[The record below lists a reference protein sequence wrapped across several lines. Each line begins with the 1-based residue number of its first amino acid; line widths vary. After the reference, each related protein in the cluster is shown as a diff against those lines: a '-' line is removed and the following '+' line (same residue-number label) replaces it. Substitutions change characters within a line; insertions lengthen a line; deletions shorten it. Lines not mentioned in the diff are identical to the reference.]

1 MKFTRI
7 VPFLIALGLLASAC
21 SSDSADTPGITGGAS
36 GTAPGET
43 PGEVTGETD
52 GPAEPTVVL
61 DDIEL
66 LSALRSF
73 GDCATLLDYLRSETV
88 SRVGPYGLDDG
99 PRFGIPEPL
108 SEPIMPEEAEMM
120 ADDSGGQPASA
131 AESAPT
137 SGSDGDFSS
146 TNVQAS
152 GSDGDFSSTNVQV
165 AGVDEPDIIKTDGNR
180 ILAVAQGRL
189 HYVNVSG
196 DQPRYSGSV
205 DLTSESSWGW
215 GQEIFIR
222 GDRAMVFS
230 TSHSEG
236 LEPVAASALEG
247 DHVIAEDVI
256 FRGNP
261 VALIQE
267 IDLSNPASMQVVSE
281 LRVEGNYLSARSV
294 GDVVWMSMSS
304 YPVQFQ
310 FVYPSSPA
318 AEEAAERVNK
328 EIAATAGLG
337 AWLPA
342 YRFDGPGGTRA
353 GLLPDCDQLY
363 TPAEFDGF
371 TVLSVL
377 SFNLDEPLGTGDAA
391 SVLADGHT
399 LYGSGQSLYLASST
413 PVWAESVVDGDSGS
427 ISAPTEW
434 TTAVHKFSV
443 SADGPARYEATG
455 TVEGHL
461 LNQFSMDEHNG
472 YFRVATTIGEPWDT
486 ETSES
491 QVVVLE
497 QQGRRLTE
505 VGKVGDLGRGERI
518 FSVRFTG
525 DIGYVVTFRQVDPLY
540 VIDLADPAAPA
551 VAGELKIPGF
561 STYLH
566 PIGDG
571 LLIGVGQDAD
581 ETGRTRGTKVSLF
594 DVSNPAAP
602 SELDVIVFADAH
614 SEAEWDHRA
623 FLYWGPE
630 EMVAI
635 PLTRYDYDEGDE
647 KFFGAVAL
655 RVNRD
660 GVAELGRVSHRE
672 QQIVFEGC
680 RPVDNVDAN
689 RHFGSEREMRI
700 CPLNAPDSYAGQAC
714 SAETKWVRE
723 EFPSLD
729 IGDDEKLIICWI
741 WTPPIQRLLVIGET
755 LWTMSEHAL
764 QANDLDSF
772 EYQDQFTLASN

>member
-1 MKFTRI
+1 M
-7 VPFLIALGLLASAC
+7 IALALLASAC
-21 SSDSADTPGITGGAS
+21 SSDAGDSPGITGGVS
-36 GTAPGET
+36 GTATGET

-52 GPAEPTVVL
+52 DTSEPTVVL

-73 GDCATLLDYLRSETV
+73 GDCSTLLDYLRTETV

-108 SEPIMPEEAEMM
+108 AIEEAEMM
-120 ADDSGGQPASA
+120 ADDSAAQPAA
-131 AESAPT
+131 PAESAPT
-137 SGSDGDFSS
+137 SGSDG
-146 TNVQAS
+146 
-152 GSDGDFSSTNVQV
+152 GDFSSTNVQV

-189 HYVNVSG
+189 HYVDVSG
-196 DQPRYSGSV
+196 DQPRYLGSV

-236 LEPVAASALEG
+236 LEPVAARDLEG

-267 IDLSNPASMQVVSE
+267 IDLSNPASMDVVSE

-304 YPVQFQ
+304 YPLQLQ

-318 AEEAAERVNK
+318 AEAAAEAANK
-328 EIAATAGLG
+328 QIAATASLG

-342 YRFDGPGGTRA
+342 YRFDGPDGTRA
-353 GLLPDCDQLY
+353 GLLPECDQLY

-413 PVWAESVVDGDSGS
+413 PVWAEPVVDGDSVS

-434 TTAVHKFSV
+434 TTAIHKFSV
-443 SADGPARYEATG
+443 SVDGPARYEATG

-518 FSVRFTG
+518 FSVRFAG

-540 VIDLADPAAPA
+540 VIDLANPTAPS

-581 ETGRTRGTKVSLF
+581 DTGRTQGTKVSLF

-602 SELDVIVFADAH
+602 AELDVIVFPDAH

-623 FLYWGPE
+623 FLYWAPE

-635 PLTRYDYDEGDE
+635 PLTRYDYEEGE
-647 KFFGAVAL
+647 ESFFGAVAL
-655 RVNRD
+655 EVNQS
-660 GVAELGRVSHRE
+660 GIVELGRVSHRE
-672 QQIVFEGC
+672 QQIEFEGC
-680 RPVDNVDAN
+680 RPAN
-689 RHFGSEREMRI
+689 NEELGRYFGGENEIRI
-700 CPLNAPDSYAGQAC
+700 CPLDAPDSYPGQDCAN
-714 SAETKWVRE
+714 ETKWIRDE
-723 EFPSLD
+723 IPSLD
-729 IGDDEKLIICWI
+729 IADDEKLIICWI
-741 WTPPIQRLLVIGET
+741 WTPPIQRIIVIGET

-764 QANDLDSF
+764 QANDLTTF
-772 EYQDQFTLASN
+772 AYEDQFELSSPN

>member
-1 MKFTRI
+1 M
-7 VPFLIALGLLASAC
+7 
-21 SSDSADTPGITGGAS
+21 
-36 GTAPGET
+36 
-43 PGEVTGETD
+43 
-52 GPAEPTVVL
+52 VL

-73 GDCATLLDYLRSETV
+73 GDCATLLDYLRTETV

-99 PRFGIPEPL
+99 PRFGIPEL
-108 SEPIMPEEAEMM
+108 MVEEAEMM
-120 ADDSGGQPASA
+120 ADDSAASA
-131 AESAPT
+131 APAAEST
-137 SGSDGDFSS
+137 S
-146 TNVQAS
+146 A

-165 AGVDEPDIIKTDGNR
+165 AGVDEPDIVKTDGNR

-189 HYVNVSG
+189 HYVDVSG
-196 DQPRYSGSV
+196 NQPRYLGSV
-205 DLTSESSWGW
+205 DLVGESGSGW

-230 TSHSEG
+230 TSYADW
-236 LEPVAASALEG
+236 LEPVAARDLEG
-247 DHVIAEDVI
+247 DHVIAEDVM
-256 FRGNP
+256 FQGGP
-261 VALIQE
+261 VSLIQE
-267 IDLSNPASMQVVSE
+267 VDLSNPASMEVVSE

-304 YPVQFQ
+304 YPAQFQ
-310 FVYPSSPA
+310 FVYPSGPA
-318 AEEAAERVNK
+318 AEEAAEAANK
-328 EIAATAGLG
+328 QIAATANLG

-353 GLLPDCDQLY
+353 GLLPECDQLY

-377 SFNLDEPLGTGDAA
+377 SFNLAEPLGTGDAA

-413 PVWAESVVDGDSGS
+413 PVWAEPVTDGDSVS

-434 TTAVHKFSV
+434 TTTVHKFSV
-443 SADGPARYEATG
+443 SPDGPARYEATG
-455 TVEGHL
+455 DVEGHL

-491 QVVVLE
+491 QVAVLE

-505 VGKVGDLGRGERI
+505 VGKVDNLGRGERI
-518 FSVRFTG
+518 FSVRFAG

-540 VIDLADPAAPA
+540 VIDLADPTAPS

-581 ETGRTRGTKVSLF
+581 DTGRTRGTKVSLF
-594 DVSNPAAP
+594 DVSNPANP
-602 SELDVIVFADAH
+602 TELDVIVFPDAH

-623 FLYWGPE
+623 FLYWAPE

-635 PLTRYDYDEGDE
+635 PLTKYDYEGDDD
-647 KFFGAVAL
+647 FFGAVAIQ
-655 RVNRD
+655 VNRD

-680 RPVDNVDAN
+680 RPVDNRELTRA
-689 RHFGSEREMRI
+689 FGGETEMRI
-700 CPLNAPDSYAGQAC
+700 CPLEAPDRYGNQECEPIKPEWA
-714 SAETKWVRE
+714 RE
-723 EFPSLD
+723 DFPSLD
-729 IGDDEKLIICWI
+729 IADDEKLIICWI
-741 WTPPIQRLLVIGET
+741 WTPPIQRLIVIADT

-764 QANDLDSF
+764 QANDLATF
-772 EYQDQFTLASN
+772 AYEDQFELNSN

>member
-1 MKFTRI
+1 MKLLRI
-7 VPFLIALGLLASAC
+7 SLAALALALLAAAC
-21 SSDSADTPGITGGAS
+21 SSDTDSSPGITGGAS
-36 GTAPGET
+36 GDASGQTSESGT
-43 PGEVTGETD
+43 S
-52 GPAEPTVVL
+52 GPAGTAEPTVVL
-61 DDIEL
+61 DDIDL

-73 GDCATLLDYLRSETV
+73 GDCATLLDYLRAETV

-99 PRFGIPEPL
+99 PRFGIPEPFFAETEEMA
-108 SEPIMPEEAEMM
+108 EPAMS
-120 ADDSGGQPASA
+120 ADDSAAPAPEA
-131 AESAPT
+131 APAT
-137 SGSDGDFSS
+137 GDG
-146 TNVQAS
+146 
-152 GSDGDFSSTNVQV
+152 GDFSSTNVQV

-189 HYVNVSG
+189 HYVDVSG
-196 DQPRYSGSV
+196 DQPRYLGSV
-205 DLTSESSWGW
+205 DLVGESGSGW

-230 TSHSEG
+230 TSYG
-236 LEPVAASALEG
+236 DWLAPVAASDLEG
-247 DHVIAEDVI
+247 DHVVAEDII
-256 FRGNP
+256 FQGSP
-261 VALIQE
+261 VSLIQE
-267 IDLSNPASMQVVSE
+267 VDLSNPASMQVVSE
-281 LRVEGNYLSARSV
+281 LRVEGTYLSARAV

-304 YPVQFQ
+304 YPAEMQ

-318 AEEAAERVNK
+318 AEEAAERINK
-328 EIAATAGLG
+328 EIAAAANLG

-353 GLLPDCDQLY
+353 GLLPQCDQLY
-363 TPAEFDGF
+363 TPAEFEGF

-377 SFNLDEPLGTGDAA
+377 SFNLAEPLGTGDAA

-399 LYGSGQSLYLASST
+399 LYGSGQSIYLASST
-413 PVWAESVVDGDSGS
+413 PVWDEPVEDDDGTVS

-434 TTAVHKFSV
+434 TTTVHKFSV
-443 SADGPARYEATG
+443 SLDGPARYEATG

-472 YFRVATTIGEPWDT
+472 YFRVATTIGEPWDA

-497 QQGRRLTE
+497 QQGRRLTP
-505 VGKVGDLGRGERI
+505 VGLVGSLGRGERI
-518 FSVRFTG
+518 YSVRFVG

-540 VIDLADPAAPA
+540 VIDLADPTAPSI
-551 VAGELKIPGF
+551 AGELKIPGF

-581 ETGRTRGTKVSLF
+581 DTGRTRGTKVSLF

-602 SELDVIVFADAH
+602 TELDVIVFADAH
-614 SEAEWDHRA
+614 SEAEWNHRA

-635 PLTRYDYDEGDE
+635 PLSKYDYEGDDE
-647 KFFGAVAL
+647 FFGAVVL

-672 QQIVFEGC
+672 QQITFEGC
-680 RPVDNVDAN
+680 RPVDDPEAVRA
-689 RHFGSEREMRI
+689 FGGGESIARI
-700 CPLNAPDSYAGQAC
+700 CPLDAPERYGNQDCQPVKP
-714 SAETKWVRE
+714 EWVRE
-723 EFPSLD
+723 DFPSID
-729 IGDDEKLIICWI
+729 IADDEKLIICWI
-741 WTPPIQRLLVIGET
+741 WTPPIQRLLVVGDT
-755 LWTMSEHAL
+755 LWTMSDQAL
-764 QANDLDSF
+764 QANNLTTFAYEDLF
-772 EYQDQFTLASN
+772 ELNSN

>member
-1 MKFTRI
+1 
-7 VPFLIALGLLASAC
+7 
-21 SSDSADTPGITGGAS
+21 
-36 GTAPGET
+36 
-43 PGEVTGETD
+43 
-52 GPAEPTVVL
+52 VVL

-73 GDCATLLDYLRSETV
+73 GDCATLLDYLRAETV

-99 PRFGIPEPL
+99 PRFGIPEPF
-108 SEPIMPEEAEMM
+108 MMVEEAEMM
-120 ADDSGGQPASA
+120 ADDSA
-131 AESAPT
+131 AQSAPAPEAAR
-137 SGSDGDFSS
+137 
-146 TNVQAS
+146 AS
-152 GSDGDFSSTNVQV
+152 GDGDFSSTNVQV

-189 HYVNVSG
+189 HYVDVSG
-196 DQPRYSGSV
+196 DQPQYIGSV
-205 DLTSESSWGW
+205 DLVGESGSGW

-230 TSHSEG
+230 TSYDDW
-236 LEPVAASALEG
+236 LEPVAASDVQGSSA
-247 DHVIAEDVI
+247 VAEDI
-256 FRGNP
+256 SFGGSP
-261 VALIQE
+261 VSLIQE
-267 IDLSNPASMQVVSE
+267 VDLSNPTSMEVVSE
-281 LRVEGNYLSARSV
+281 LRVEGNYLSARAV

-304 YPVQFQ
+304 YPAQFQ
-310 FVYPSSPA
+310 FVYPSGPD

-328 EIAATAGLG
+328 EIAATANLG

-342 YRFDGPGGTRA
+342 YRFDGPDGTRA
-353 GLLPDCDQLY
+353 GLLPECDQLY

-377 SFNLDEPLGTGDAA
+377 SFNLAEPLGTGDAA

-399 LYGSGQSLYLASST
+399 LYGSGQSLYLASSM
-413 PVWAESVVDGDSGS
+413 PVWAEPVTDGDSVS

-434 TTAVHKFSV
+434 TTVVHKFSV

-461 LNQFSMDEHNG
+461 LNQFSMDEYNG
-472 YFRVATTIGEPWDT
+472 YFRVATTIGEPWNT

-505 VGKVGDLGRGERI
+505 VGKVANLGRGERI
-518 FSVRFTG
+518 FSVRFAG

-540 VIDLADPAAPA
+540 VIDLADPTAPS

-581 ETGRTRGTKVSLF
+581 DTGRTRGTKVSLF
-594 DVSNPAAP
+594 DVGNPADP
-602 SELDVIVFADAH
+602 RELDVIVFEDAH

-623 FLYWGPE
+623 FLYWAPE

-635 PLTRYDYDEGDE
+635 PLTKYDYEGDDE
-647 KFFGAVAL
+647 FFGAVAL

-672 QQIVFEGC
+672 QQIEFEGC
-680 RPVDNVDAN
+680 RPVDHPEIP
-689 RHFGSEREMRI
+689 RIFGGGDEVFRI
-700 CPLNAPDSYAGQAC
+700 CPLDSPDNYPGQDC
-714 SAETKWVRE
+714 GDETKWIRE

-729 IGDDEKLIICWI
+729 IADDEKLIICWI
-741 WTPPIQRLLVIGET
+741 WTPPIQRLLVIADT
-755 LWTMSEHAL
+755 LWTMSDQAL
-764 QANDLDSF
+764 QANDLTTFAYEELF
-772 EYQDQFTLASN
+772 ELNSN

>member
-1 MKFTRI
+1 MRLLRVI
-7 VPFLIALGLLASAC
+7 PALVALALLAAAC
-21 SSDSADTPGITGGAS
+21 SSDAADTPGITGGVS
-36 GTAPGET
+36 GTATGET
-43 PGEVTGETD
+43 PGEGTGET
-52 GPAEPTVVL
+52 GGTAEPTVVL

-73 GDCATLLDYLRSETV
+73 GDCSTLLDYLRTETV

-99 PRFGIPEPL
+99 PRFGIPEPFA
-108 SEPIMPEEAEMM
+108 IEEAEMM
-120 ADDSGGQPASA
+120 ADDSAAPAA
-131 AESAPT
+131 PEPESAPI
-137 SGSDGDFSS
+137 SS
-146 TNVQAS
+146 
-152 GSDGDFSSTNVQV
+152 SDGDFSSTNVQV

-189 HYVNVSG
+189 HYVDVSG
-196 DQPRYSGSV
+196 AQPRYLGSV
-205 DLTSESSWGW
+205 DLTSENAWGW

-236 LEPVAASALEG
+236 LEPVAARDIEG

-267 IDLSNPASMQVVSE
+267 IDLSNPASMDVVSE
-281 LRVEGNYLSARSV
+281 LRVEGSYLSARSV

-304 YPVQFQ
+304 YPAQFQ
-310 FVYPSSPA
+310 FVYPSGPA

-413 PVWAESVVDGDSGS
+413 PVWAEPVTDGDSVR

-434 TTAVHKFSV
+434 TTVVHKFSV
-443 SADGPARYEATG
+443 STDGPARYEATG

-505 VGKVGDLGRGERI
+505 VGKVGNLGRGERI
-518 FSVRFTG
+518 FSVRFAG

-540 VIDLADPAAPA
+540 VIDLANPTAPE

-566 PIGDG
+566 PIGNG

-581 ETGRTRGTKVSLF
+581 DTGRTRGTKVSLF

-602 SELDVIVFADAH
+602 SELDVIVFPDAH

-623 FLYWGPE
+623 FLYWAPE

-635 PLTRYDYDEGDE
+635 PLTRYDYEEGDE

-655 RVNRD
+655 RVNQD
-660 GVAELGRVSHRE
+660 GIAELGRVSHRE

-680 RPVDNVDAN
+680 RPAN
-689 RHFGSEREMRI
+689 NEELGRYLGSESEIRI
-700 CPLNAPDSYAGQAC
+700 CPLDAPDRYGNQDCEPMKPEWA
-714 SAETKWVRE
+714 RE
-723 EFPSLD
+723 EWPSID
-729 IGDDEKLIICWI
+729 IADDEKLIICWI
-741 WTPPIQRLLVIGET
+741 WTPPIQRLLVIGDT
-755 LWTMSEHAL
+755 LWTMSEQAL
-764 QANDLDSF
+764 QANDLATF
-772 EYQDQFTLASN
+772 AYKDQFELNSN

>member
-1 MKFTRI
+1 MLKIRKA
-7 VPFLIALGLLASAC
+7 ALVLSATVVSLALLAAAC
-21 SSDSADTPGITGGAS
+21 SSDTSDTPGITGGAS
-36 GTAPGET
+36 GTATDET

-52 GPAEPTVVL
+52 GTPVPTVVL

-73 GDCATLLDYLRSETV
+73 GDCSTLLDYLRTETV
-88 SRVGPYGLDDG
+88 ARVGPYGLDDG
-99 PRFGIPEPL
+99 PRFGIPEPF
-108 SEPIMPEEAEMM
+108 MAEEAEMM
-120 ADDSGGQPASA
+120 ADDSAAPAAPA
-131 AESAPT
+131 ADSAPT
-137 SGSDGDFSS
+137 SGI
-146 TNVQAS
+146 
-152 GSDGDFSSTNVQV
+152 DGDFSSTNVQV

-189 HYVNVSG
+189 HYVDVSG
-196 DQPRYSGSV
+196 DQPRYLGSV
-205 DLTSESSWGW
+205 DLTSENSWGW

-230 TSHSEG
+230 TSHFEG
-236 LEPVAASALEG
+236 LEPVAARDLEG

-267 IDLSNPASMQVVSE
+267 IDLSNPASMEVVSE
-281 LRVEGNYLSARSV
+281 LRVEGSYLSARSV

-304 YPVQFQ
+304 YPAQFQ
-310 FVYPSSPA
+310 FVYPSGPA

-353 GLLPDCDQLY
+353 GLLPECEQLY

-377 SFNLDEPLGTGDAA
+377 SFNLDEPLDTGDAA

-413 PVWAESVVDGDSGS
+413 PVWAEPVDDGDTVS

-434 TTAVHKFSV
+434 TTVAHKFSV
-443 SADGPARYEATG
+443 STDGPARYEASG

-505 VGKVGDLGRGERI
+505 VGKVGNLGRGERI
-518 FSVRFTG
+518 FSVRFAG

-540 VIDLADPAAPA
+540 VIDLADPTAPS

-581 ETGRTRGTKVSLF
+581 DTGRTRGTKVSLF
-594 DVSNPAAP
+594 DVSNSAAP
-602 SELDVIVFADAH
+602 SELDVIVFPDAH

-623 FLYWGPE
+623 FLYWGPQ

-635 PLTRYDYDEGDE
+635 PLTRYDYEGDDD
-647 KFFGAVAL
+647 FFGAVAL

-680 RPVDNVDAN
+680 RPVDNQELA
-689 RHFGSEREMRI
+689 RAFGGDSEIRI
-700 CPLNAPDSYAGQAC
+700 CPFDAPDRYGNQDCEPMKPEWA
-714 SAETKWVRE
+714 RE
-723 EFPSLD
+723 EWPSID
-729 IGDDEKLIICWI
+729 IADDEKLIICWI
-741 WTPPIQRLLVIGET
+741 WTPPIQRLIVIGDT

-764 QANDLDSF
+764 QANDLATF
-772 EYQDQFTLASN
+772 AYEDQFELKSN

>member
-7 VPFLIALGLLASAC
+7 VPFLVALALLAAAC
-21 SSDSADTPGITGGAS
+21 SSDPGDTPGITGGVS
-36 GTAPGET
+36 GTAT
-43 PGEVTGETD
+43 GEVTRAPDST
-52 GPAEPTVVL
+52 AEPTVVL

-73 GDCATLLDYLRSETV
+73 GDCSTLLDYLRTETV
-88 SRVGPYGLDDG
+88 ARVGPYGLDDG
-99 PRFGIPEPL
+99 PRFGIPEPF
-108 SEPIMPEEAEMM
+108 MAEEAEMM
-120 ADDSGGQPASA
+120 ADDSAASAVAAPEAAPAS
-131 AESAPT
+131 
-137 SGSDGDFSS
+137 
-146 TNVQAS
+146 
-152 GSDGDFSSTNVQV
+152 SDGDFSSTNVQV

-189 HYVNVSG
+189 HYVDVSG
-196 DQPRYSGSV
+196 DQPRYLGSV
-205 DLTSESSWGW
+205 DLVGESGSGW
-215 GQEIFIR
+215 GQEIFVR

-230 TSHSEG
+230 TSYADW
-236 LEPVAASALEG
+236 LEPVAASDLEG

-256 FRGNP
+256 FRGSP
-261 VALIQE
+261 VSLIQE
-267 IDLSNPASMQVVSE
+267 VDLSNPASMEVVSE

-304 YPVQFQ
+304 YPAQFQ
-310 FVYPSSPA
+310 FVYPSGPA
-318 AEEAAERVNK
+318 AEAAAEAANK
-328 EIAATAGLG
+328 QIAATAGLG

-342 YRFDGPGGTRA
+342 YRFDGPDGTRA

-363 TPAEFDGF
+363 TPAEFSGF

-377 SFNLDEPLGTGDAA
+377 SFNLAEPLDTGDAA

-413 PVWAESVVDGDSGS
+413 PVWAEPVVDGDSVS

-434 TTAVHKFSV
+434 NTVVHKFSV
-443 SADGPARYEATG
+443 STDGPARYEASG

-461 LNQFSMDEHNG
+461 LNQFSMDEHDG

-497 QQGRRLTE
+497 QQGRRLIE

-518 FSVRFTG
+518 FSVRFAG
-525 DIGYVVTFRQVDPLY
+525 DIGYVVTFRQIDPLY
-540 VIDLADPAAPA
+540 VIDLANPTAPS

-581 ETGRTRGTKVSLF
+581 DTGRTRGTKVSLF

-602 SELDVIVFADAH
+602 AELDVIVFPDAH

-623 FLYWGPE
+623 FLYWASE

-635 PLTRYDYDEGDE
+635 PLTRYDYEGDDD
-647 KFFGAVAL
+647 FFGAVAL

-680 RPVDNVDAN
+680 RPVDNQELA
-689 RHFGSEREMRI
+689 RAFGGDSEIRI
-700 CPLNAPDSYAGQAC
+700 CPLDAPNRYGNQDCEPMKPEWA
-714 SAETKWVRE
+714 RE
-723 EFPSLD
+723 EWPSID
-729 IGDDEKLIICWI
+729 IADDEKVIICWI
-741 WTPPIQRLLVIGET
+741 WTPPIQRLLVIGDT
-755 LWTMSEHAL
+755 LWTMSEQAL
-764 QANDLDSF
+764 QANNLNTFVF
-772 EYQDQFTLASN
+772 EDQFTLSSN

>member
-1 MKFTRI
+1 M
-7 VPFLIALGLLASAC
+7 
-21 SSDSADTPGITGGAS
+21 
-36 GTAPGET
+36 
-43 PGEVTGETD
+43 
-52 GPAEPTVVL
+52 VL
-61 DDIEL
+61 DDIQL

-73 GDCATLLDYLRSETV
+73 GDCATLLDYLRTETV

-99 PRFGIPEPL
+99 PRFGIPEPF
-108 SEPIMPEEAEMM
+108 MVEEMAESAM
-120 ADDSGGQPASA
+120 ADDSGPQ
-131 AESAPT
+131 SAPAADST
-137 SGSDGDFSS
+137 SAG
-146 TNVQAS
+146 
-152 GSDGDFSSTNVQV
+152 GDFSSTNVQV

-189 HYVNVSG
+189 HYVDVSG
-196 DQPRYSGSV
+196 SQPRYLGSV
-205 DLTSESSWGW
+205 DLVGESGSGW

-230 TSHSEG
+230 TSYADW
-236 LEPVAASALEG
+236 LEPVAARDLEG
-247 DHVIAEDVI
+247 DHVIAEDVM
-256 FRGNP
+256 FQGGP
-261 VALIQE
+261 VSLIQE
-267 IDLSNPASMQVVSE
+267 VDLSNPASMEVVSE
-281 LRVEGNYLSARSV
+281 LRVEGNYLSARAV

-304 YPVQFQ
+304 YPAQFQ
-310 FVYPSSPA
+310 FVYPSGPA
-318 AEEAAERVNK
+318 AEEAAEATNK
-328 EIAATAGLG
+328 QIAATANLG

-353 GLLPDCDQLY
+353 GLLPDCEQLY

-377 SFNLDEPLGTGDAA
+377 SFNLAEPLGTGDAA

-413 PVWAESVVDGDSGS
+413 PVWAEPVTDGDSVS

-434 TTAVHKFSV
+434 TTTVHKFSV
-443 SADGPARYEATG
+443 SPDGPARYEATG
-455 TVEGHL
+455 DVEGHL
-461 LNQFSMDEHNG
+461 LNQFSMDEYNG

-497 QQGRRLTE
+497 QRGRRLTE
-505 VGKVGDLGRGERI
+505 VGKVDNLGRGERI
-518 FSVRFTG
+518 FSVRFAG

-540 VIDLADPAAPA
+540 VIDLADPTAPS

-581 ETGRTRGTKVSLF
+581 DTGRTRGTKVSLF
-594 DVSNPAAP
+594 DVSNPANP
-602 SELDVIVFADAH
+602 TELDVIVFPDAH

-623 FLYWGPE
+623 FLYWAPE

-635 PLTRYDYDEGDE
+635 PLTKYDYEGDDD
-647 KFFGAVAL
+647 FFGAVAIQ
-655 RVNRD
+655 VNRD

-680 RPVDNVDAN
+680 RPVDNNELA
-689 RHFGSEREMRI
+689 RSFGGESEIRI
-700 CPLNAPDSYAGQAC
+700 CPLNAPDRYGNQDCEPMKPEWA
-714 SAETKWVRE
+714 RE
-723 EFPSLD
+723 EWPSID
-729 IGDDEKLIICWI
+729 IADNEKLIICWI
-741 WTPPIQRLLVIGET
+741 WTPPIQRLLVIADT
-755 LWTMSEHAL
+755 LWTMSDQAL
-764 QANDLDSF
+764 QANDLTTF
-772 EYQDQFTLASN
+772 AYEDQFELNSN

>member
-1 MKFTRI
+1 M
-7 VPFLIALGLLASAC
+7 A
-21 SSDSADTPGITGGAS
+21 
-36 GTAPGET
+36 
-43 PGEVTGETD
+43 
-52 GPAEPTVVL
+52 L
-61 DDIEL
+61 DDVEL

-88 SRVGPYGLDDG
+88 SRVGPYGLDEG
-99 PRFGIPEPL
+99 PRFGIPEP
-108 SEPIMPEEAEMM
+108 MMVEESEMM
-120 ADDSGGQPASA
+120 ADDSGAPAPEA
-131 AESAPT
+131 APAT
-137 SGSDGDFSS
+137 SDG
-146 TNVQAS
+146 
-152 GSDGDFSSTNVQV
+152 GEFSSTNVQV

-189 HYVNVSG
+189 HYVDVSG
-196 DQPRYSGSV
+196 DQPRYLGSV
-205 DLTSESSWGW
+205 DLVGESDSGW

-222 GDRAMVFS
+222 DDRAMVFS
-230 TSHSEG
+230 TSYADW
-236 LEPVAASALEG
+236 LEPVAARDLEG
-247 DHVIAEDVI
+247 DHVVADDII
-256 FRGNP
+256 FRGSP
-261 VALIQE
+261 VSLIQE
-267 IDLSNPASMQVVSE
+267 VDLSSPASMEVVSE

-304 YPVQFQ
+304 YPAQFQ
-310 FVYPSSPA
+310 FVYPNGPD

-328 EIAATAGLG
+328 EIASTANLG

-342 YRFDGPGGTRA
+342 YRFDGPDGTRA

-377 SFNLDEPLGTGDAA
+377 SFNLAEPLGTGDAA

-399 LYGSGQSLYLASST
+399 LYGSGQSLFLAGST
-413 PVWAESVVDGDSGS
+413 PVWAEPVEDDDSSVS

-434 TTAVHKFSV
+434 TTTVHKFSV
-443 SADGPARYEATG
+443 SPDGPARYEATG
-455 TVEGHL
+455 NVEGHL

-472 YFRVATTIGEPWDT
+472 HFRVATTIGEPWDT

-505 VGKVGDLGRGERI
+505 VGKVDNLGRGERI
-518 FSVRFTG
+518 FSVRFAG

-540 VIDLADPAAPA
+540 VLDLASPTAPS

-581 ETGRTRGTKVSLF
+581 DTGRTRGTKVSLF
-594 DVSNPAAP
+594 DVGNPANP
-602 SELDVIVFADAH
+602 IELDVIVFPDAH

-623 FLYWGPE
+623 FLYWAPE

-635 PLTRYDYDEGDE
+635 PLTRYDYDDNEEG
-647 KFFGAVAL
+647 FFGAVTL

-680 RPVDNVDAN
+680 RPVDDSAVAQV
-689 RHFGSEREMRI
+689 FGGGGSIARI
-700 CPLNAPDSYAGQAC
+700 CPLDAPERYGNQECEPIKTEWA
-714 SAETKWVRE
+714 RE
-723 EFPSLD
+723 DFPSLD
-729 IGDDEKLIICWI
+729 IADDEKLIICWI
-741 WTPPIQRLLVIGET
+741 WTPPIQRLLVIGDT
-755 LWTMSEHAL
+755 LWTMSENAL
-764 QANDLDSF
+764 QANDLD
-772 EYQDQFTLASN
+772 TLAYEDLFELNSN

>member
-1 MKFTRI
+1 M
-7 VPFLIALGLLASAC
+7 VVSLALLAAAC
-21 SSDSADTPGITGGAS
+21 SSDSADTPGITGGVS
-36 GTAPGET
+36 GTAADET

-52 GPAEPTVVL
+52 GTPVPTVVL

-73 GDCATLLDYLRSETV
+73 GDCSTLLDYLRTETIA
-88 SRVGPYGLDDG
+88 RVGPYGLDDG
-99 PRFGIPEPL
+99 PRFGIPEPFA
-108 SEPIMPEEAEMM
+108 IQEADMM
-120 ADDSGGQPASA
+120 ADDSAAPA
-131 AESAPT
+131 AESAESAPA
-137 SGSDGDFSS
+137 SS
-146 TNVQAS
+146 
-152 GSDGDFSSTNVQV
+152 SDGDFSSTNVQV

-180 ILAVAQGRL
+180 ILAVTQGRL
-189 HYVNVSG
+189 HYVDVSS
-196 DQPRYSGSV
+196 DQPRYLGSV
-205 DLTSESSWGW
+205 NLTSESSWGW

-236 LEPVAASALEG
+236 LEPVAAHDIEG
-247 DHVIAEDVI
+247 DHVMAEDVI

-267 IDLSNPASMQVVSE
+267 IDLSNPGSMEVVSE
-281 LRVEGNYLSARSV
+281 LRVEGSYLSARSV

-304 YPVQFQ
+304 YPAQFQ
-310 FVYPSSPA
+310 FVYPSGPD
-318 AEEAAERVNK
+318 AEEAAERANK

-353 GLLPDCDQLY
+353 GLLPACEQLY
-363 TPAEFDGF
+363 TPAEFSGF

-413 PVWAESVVDGDSGS
+413 PVWAEPVNDGDTVS

-434 TTAVHKFSV
+434 TTVVHKFSV
-443 SADGPARYEATG
+443 STDGPARYEASG

-461 LNQFSMDEHNG
+461 LNQFSMDEHND

-497 QQGRRLTE
+497 QQGRRLIE
-505 VGKVGDLGRGERI
+505 MGRVDNLGRGERI
-518 FSVRFTG
+518 FSVRFAG

-540 VIDLADPAAPA
+540 VIDLADPTAPS

-581 ETGRTRGTKVSLF
+581 DTGRTRGTKVSLF
-594 DVSNPAAP
+594 DVSNPVAP
-602 SELDVIVFADAH
+602 SELDVIVFPDAH

-623 FLYWGPE
+623 FLYWDPE

-635 PLTRYDYDEGDE
+635 PLTRYDYEGDDD
-647 KFFGAVAL
+647 FFGAVAL

-660 GVAELGRVSHRE
+660 GVAELGRVSHQE

-680 RPVDNVDAN
+680 HPVNNEDVGRYYGGESIA
-689 RHFGSEREMRI
+689 RI
-700 CPLNAPDSYAGQAC
+700 CPLDAPDRYGNTDCEPVKPEWA
-714 SAETKWVRE
+714 RE
-723 EFPSLD
+723 DFPSID
-729 IGDDEKLIICWI
+729 IADDEKLIICWI
-741 WTPPIQRLLVIGET
+741 WTPPIQRLLVIGDT
-755 LWTMSEHAL
+755 LWTMSEYAL
-764 QANDLDSF
+764 QANDLNSF
-772 EYQDQFTLASN
+772 AYQDQFELKSN

>member
-1 MKFTRI
+1 MKLLRVI
-7 VPFLIALGLLASAC
+7 PVLVALVLLTGAC
-21 SSDSADTPGITGGAS
+21 SSDPGDTPGITGGVS
-36 GTAPGET
+36 DTAT
-43 PGEVTGETD
+43 GEVTGAPDST
-52 GPAEPTVVL
+52 AVPTVVL

-73 GDCATLLDYLRSETV
+73 GDCSTLLDYLRTETV
-88 SRVGPYGLDDG
+88 ARVGPYGLDGG
-99 PRFGIPEPL
+99 PRFGIPEPF
-108 SEPIMPEEAEMM
+108 MVDEAEMM
-120 ADDSGGQPASA
+120 ADNSA
-131 AESAPT
+131 APAIPAPESAQT
-137 SGSDGDFSS
+137 SGSDGDFS
-146 TNVQAS
+146 A
-152 GSDGDFSSTNVQV
+152 TNVQV
-165 AGVDEPDIIKTDGNR
+165 AGVDEPDIIKTDGTR

-189 HYVNVSG
+189 HYVDVSG
-196 DQPRYSGSV
+196 DQPRYLGSV
-205 DLTSESSWGW
+205 DLTSETSWGW

-236 LEPVAASALEG
+236 LAPVAARDLEG
-247 DHVIAEDVI
+247 DHVVAEDVI

-267 IDLSNPASMQVVSE
+267 IDLSNPAAMEVVSE

-304 YPVQFQ
+304 YPAQFQ

-342 YRFDGPGGTRA
+342 YRFDGPGGTQA
-353 GLLPDCDQLY
+353 GLLPECEQLY

-413 PVWAESVVDGDSGS
+413 PVWAEPVVDGDSVS
-427 ISAPTEW
+427 IWAPTEW
-434 TTAVHKFSV
+434 TTVVHKFSV
-443 SADGPARYEATG
+443 STDGPARYEATG
-455 TVEGHL
+455 TVDGHL

-472 YFRVATTIGEPWDT
+472 YFRVATTIGEPWDA

-505 VGKVGDLGRGERI
+505 VGRVGDLGRGERI
-518 FSVRFTG
+518 YSVRFAG

-540 VIDLADPAAPA
+540 VIDLADPTAPS

-581 ETGRTRGTKVSLF
+581 DTGRTRGTKVSLF

-602 SELDVIVFADAH
+602 SELDVIVFPDAH

-635 PLTRYDYDEGDE
+635 PLTRYDYEGDDE
-647 KFFGAVAL
+647 FFGAVAL
-655 RVNRD
+655 RVNRV

-672 QQIVFEGC
+672 QQIVYEGC
-680 RPVDNVDAN
+680 RPVDNQELA
-689 RHFGSEREMRI
+689 RAFGGESVSRI
-700 CPLNAPDSYAGQAC
+700 CPLDAPDSYGNQDCEPMKPEWA
-714 SAETKWVRE
+714 RE
-723 EFPSLD
+723 EWPSID
-729 IGDDEKLIICWI
+729 IADDEKLLICWI
-741 WTPPIQRLLVIGET
+741 WTPPIQRLIVIGDT

-764 QANDLDSF
+764 QANSLSTF
-772 EYQDQFTLASN
+772 AYEDQFELASN

>member
-1 MKFTRI
+1 MRLLRVI
-7 VPFLIALGLLASAC
+7 PVLVALALLAAAC
-21 SSDSADTPGITGGAS
+21 SSDSADTPGITGGVS
-36 GTAPGET
+36 GNA
-43 PGEVTGETD
+43 TGEQPGAPDST
-52 GPAEPTVVL
+52 PETTVAL

-73 GDCATLLDYLRSETV
+73 GDCATLLDYLRTETV

-99 PRFGIPEPL
+99 PRFGIPEPFAV
-108 SEPIMPEEAEMM
+108 EEAEMM
-120 ADDSGGQPASA
+120 ADDSAAQPAPA
-131 AESAPT
+131 APT
-137 SGSDGDFSS
+137 
-146 TNVQAS
+146 S

-165 AGVDEPDIIKTDGNR
+165 AGVDEPDIIKTDGTR

-189 HYVNVSG
+189 HYVDVSG
-196 DQPRYSGSV
+196 DQPRYLGSV
-205 DLTSESSWGW
+205 DLTSESGWGW

-236 LEPVAASALEG
+236 LEPVAARDLEG

-267 IDLSNPASMQVVSE
+267 IDLSNPAAMEVVSE
-281 LRVEGNYLSARSV
+281 LRVEGQYLSARSV

-304 YPVQFQ
+304 YPAQFQ
-310 FVYPSSPA
+310 FVYPSSPV
-318 AEEAAERVNK
+318 AEEAAEATNK
-328 EIAATAGLG
+328 QIAATAGLG

-353 GLLPDCDQLY
+353 GLLPDCEQLY
-363 TPAEFDGF
+363 TPAEFSGF

-413 PVWAESVVDGDSGS
+413 PVWAEPLVDGDSVS

-434 TTAVHKFSV
+434 TTVVHKFSV
-443 SADGPARYEATG
+443 SPDGPARYEASG

-505 VGKVGDLGRGERI
+505 VGKVGNLGRGERI
-518 FSVRFTG
+518 FSVRFAG

-540 VIDLADPAAPA
+540 VIDLADPTAPS
-551 VAGELKIPGF
+551 VTGELKIPGF

-581 ETGRTRGTKVSLF
+581 DTGRTRGTKVSLF

-602 SELDVIVFADAH
+602 SELDVIVFPDAH

-623 FLYWGPE
+623 FLYWAPE

-635 PLTRYDYDEGDE
+635 PLTRYDYDDSDE
-647 KFFGAVAL
+647 SFFGVVAL

-680 RPVDNVDAN
+680 RPVDSDDIG
-689 RHFGSEREMRI
+689 RYFGGESIARI
-700 CPLNAPDSYAGQAC
+700 CPLDAPERYGNVDCEPMKPEWA
-714 SAETKWVRE
+714 RE
-723 EFPSLD
+723 EWPSID
-729 IGDDEKLIICWI
+729 IADDEKLIICWI
-741 WTPPIQRLLVIGET
+741 WTPPIQRLLVIGDT

-764 QANDLDSF
+764 QANNLATF
-772 EYQDQFTLASN
+772 AYEDQFELSSS

>member
-1 MKFTRI
+1 M
-7 VPFLIALGLLASAC
+7 
-21 SSDSADTPGITGGAS
+21 
-36 GTAPGET
+36 
-43 PGEVTGETD
+43 
-52 GPAEPTVVL
+52 VL

-73 GDCATLLDYLRSETV
+73 GDCATLLDYLRTETV

-99 PRFGIPEPL
+99 PRFGIPEPF
-108 SEPIMPEEAEMM
+108 MVEEMEESTMA
-120 ADDSGGQPASA
+120 ADDSSA
-131 AESAPT
+131 AVPT
-137 SGSDGDFSS
+137 
-146 TNVQAS
+146 AS
-152 GSDGDFSSTNVQV
+152 GDVPNGDGGDFSSTNVQV

-189 HYVNVSG
+189 HYVDVSG
-196 DQPRYSGSV
+196 SQPRYLGSV
-205 DLTSESSWGW
+205 DLVGESGSGW

-230 TSHSEG
+230 TSYADW
-236 LEPVAASALEG
+236 LEPVAARDLEG
-247 DHVIAEDVI
+247 DHVTAEDII
-256 FRGNP
+256 FRGGP
-261 VALIQE
+261 VSLIQE
-267 IDLSNPASMQVVSE
+267 VDLSNPASMEVVSE

-304 YPVQFQ
+304 YPAQFQ
-310 FVYPSSPA
+310 FVYPSGPA
-318 AEEAAERVNK
+318 AEEAAEAANK
-328 EIAATAGLG
+328 QIAATANLG

-353 GLLPDCDQLY
+353 GLLPECDQLY

-377 SFNLDEPLGTGDAA
+377 SFNLAEPLSTGDAA

-413 PVWAESVVDGDSGS
+413 PVWAEPVVDGDSVS

-434 TTAVHKFSV
+434 TTVVHKFSV
-443 SADGPARYEATG
+443 SPDGPARYEATG

-472 YFRVATTIGEPWDT
+472 YFRVATTIGEPWNT

-505 VGKVGDLGRGERI
+505 VGKVDNLGRGERI
-518 FSVRFTG
+518 FSVRFAG

-540 VIDLADPAAPA
+540 VIDLADPTAPS

-581 ETGRTRGTKVSLF
+581 DTGRTRGTKVSLF
-594 DVSNPAAP
+594 DVSNPANP
-602 SELDVIVFADAH
+602 TELDVTVFPDAH

-623 FLYWGPE
+623 FLYWAPE

-635 PLTRYDYDEGDE
+635 PLTKYDYEGDDD
-647 KFFGAVAL
+647 FFGSVAL

-660 GVAELGRVSHRE
+660 GVTQLGRVSHRE
-672 QQIVFEGC
+672 QQFVFEGC
-680 RPVDNVDAN
+680 RPVDNDEPGRYYGGEN
-689 RHFGSEREMRI
+689 EIRI
-700 CPLNAPDSYAGQAC
+700 CPLDAPDRYGNQECEIIYPEWARK
-714 SAETKWVRE
+714 EW
-723 EFPSLD
+723 PSID
-729 IGDDEKLIICWI
+729 IADGEKLVICWI
-741 WTPPIQRLLVIGET
+741 WTPPIQRLLVVGDT
-755 LWTMSEHAL
+755 LWTMSEQAL
-764 QANDLDSF
+764 QANDLRSF
-772 EYQDQFTLASN
+772 EYETQFTLNSN